1 MVKAII
7 FDFGRVVSAQKPPS
21 LFRHYEEDLGLLPGT
36 INPIMFGSRDWGEV
50 LLGRKTIEEFW
61 YAVGPEL
68 GLDTAEEIDVFRQRY
83 RADEAVNESVL
94 NLIHRLHGHY
104 KLALLSNSPTGLEQ
118 WLEDWGMHDLFDVVF
133 CSGDEGVVK
142 PEPAAFELTLERLGV
157 KPHEAVFIDDTL
169 EHVDASRKLGLYG
182 LLFTTAEELEKELN
196 QAGVRL

>member
-94 NLIHRLHGHY
+94 NLIRRLHGHY